1 MFIECL
7 VRTYFTGTLWVFAYS
22 LISQARKLKFRACVL
37 VQLASL
43 GCEIGSLWLLR
54 PPFAQTARPRV
65 VEHYL
70 PTAKFLASGHFPGPC
85 QGNSWGLHSC
95 QILCIQ
101 TQAGAPDFS
110 LNFPVGRTDRQPEVL
125 DSDCLQIWELVF
137 RLLCQLPSSPICLFS
152 CILFSHSGH
161 R

>member
-1 MFIECL
+1 MTNGGHERERMFIECL
-7 VRTYFTGTLWVFAYS
+7 VRTYFTGALWVFAYS

-43 GCEIGSLWLLR
+43 GCEVGSLWLLR
-54 PPFAQTARPRV
+54 PQFAQTARPRV
-65 VEHYL
+65 VQHYL
-70 PTAKFLASGHFPGPC
+70 PTAKFLASGHFPGT
-85 QGNSWGLHSC
+85 
-95 QILCIQ
+95 CIQ

-110 LNFPVGRTDRQPEVL
+110 LNFPVGRTDRQPEAL

-137 RLLCQLPSSPICLFS
+137 RPLCQLPSSPICLVS
-152 CILFSHSGH
+152 CVLFSHSGH